1 MLRKSFL
8 TILVSVF
15 LSATYAQEL
24 LSLDQAIEL
33 SLKQNFGIKVASTR
47 KKIGENDNTLGN
59 AGFLPTVT
67 GQASKNY
74 SISKIDQEFF
84 GGVRDPL
91 RQSGVKNNN
100 GNLGVNVVW
109 TLFDGMGM
117 FIARD
122 RLAELQRQGVVSEKI
137 VIENTIAQVANAYYD
152 ILRQSQRLKT
162 FKDALEISNERLRL
176 AKDRY
181 EVGQG
186 SKLDYLAAQVDYNGD
201 KAALVAQE
209 QALRNA
215 RIALNA
221 LLVRD
226 LNADF
231 SVPDTIILNKNLQL
245 ETLRPLVLSQ
255 NPSLVLAGMNKKLAD
270 LEIKNQKSL
279 QLPQLDFLGGYNYN
293 TVNNGAGFGVQTGK
307 TGLFNYGVR
316 ATVNIFD
323 GYNQKRRIENAK
335 VNSLVAEYQEKDLK
349 VQLESALERTYLSY
363 RNSLELV
370 QLELQNFAVAR
381 QNVDIAFER
390 YKIGVS
396 TPLELREAQRN
407 AVAAQTRLIEAEF
420 NTKLTE
426 IELQRLSSTIL
437 MEK

>member
-1 MLRKSFL
+1 MLRKTFFL
-8 TILVSVF
+8 YIVIVF
-15 LSATYAQEL
+15 FSDTYAQEL
-24 LSLDQAIEL
+24 LTLDQAVEQT
-33 SLKQNFGIKVASTR
+33 LKQNFGIKIASTR

-84 GGVRDPL
+84 GGLRDPL

-100 GNLGVNVVW
+100 SNLGVTVVW

-117 FIARD
+117 FVARN
-122 RLAELQRQGVVSEKI
+122 RLAELQRQGGVGEKI
-137 VIENTIAQVANAYYD
+137 VIENTIAQVANSYYD
-152 ILRQSQRLKT
+152 ILRQLQRLKT
-162 FKDALEISNERLRL
+162 FKDALEISNERVRL

-186 SKLDYLAAQVDYNGD
+186 SKLDFLTAQVDYNED

-209 QALRNA
+209 QALQNSK
-215 RIALNA
+215 INLNA
-221 LLVRD
+221 LLNRD
-226 LNADF
+226 LYTTF
-231 SVPDTIILNKNLQL
+231 TIPDTIILNKDLSI
-245 ETLRPLVLSQ
+245 EKLRPLVLSQ
-255 NPSLVLAGMNKKLAD
+255 NPNIVLANMNRKLAELD
-270 LEIKNQKSL
+270 IKNQKSL
-279 QLPQLDFLGGYNYN
+279 QMPQLDFLGGYNYN
-293 TVNNGAGFGVQTGK
+293 TVNNGAGFGVQKGT
-307 TGLFNYGVR
+307 TGLMNYGVR
-316 ATVNIFD
+316 ATINIFD

-335 VNSLVAEYQEKDLK
+335 VNTLVADYQEKDLK
-349 VQLESALERTYLSY
+349 LQLESALERTYLSY
-363 RNSLELV
+363 KNNLQLVDLEV
-370 QLELQNFAVAR
+370 QNFTVAR

-396 TPLELREAQRN
+396 TPLELRETQRN

-437 MEK
+437 TER

>member
-1 MLRKSFL
+1 MLRKTFFL
-8 TILVSVF
+8 FIVTVF
-15 LSATYAQEL
+15 FSDTYAQEL
-24 LSLDQAIEL
+24 LTLDQAVEQT
-33 SLKQNFGIKVASTR
+33 LKQNFGIRIASTR

-84 GGVRDPL
+84 GGLRDPL

-100 GNLGVNVVW
+100 SNLGVTVVW

-117 FIARD
+117 FVARD

-137 VIENTIAQVANAYYD
+137 VIENTIAQVANSYYD
-152 ILRQSQRLKT
+152 ILRQLQRLKT
-162 FKDALEISNERLRL
+162 FKDALEISNERVRL

-186 SKLDYLAAQVDYNGD
+186 SKLDYLTAQVDYNED

-209 QALRNA
+209 QALQNSK
-215 RIALNA
+215 INLNA
-221 LLVRD
+221 LLNRD
-226 LNADF
+226 LYTTF
-231 SVPDTIILNKNLQL
+231 TIPDTIILNKDLSI
-245 ETLRPLVLSQ
+245 ERLRPLVLSQ
-255 NPSLVLAGMNKKLAD
+255 NPNIVLANMNRKLAELD
-270 LEIKNQKSL
+270 IKNQKSL
-279 QLPQLDFLGGYNYN
+279 QMPQLDFLGGYNYN
-293 TVNNGAGFGVQTGK
+293 TVNNGAGFGVQKGT
-307 TGLFNYGVR
+307 TGLINYGVR
-316 ATVNIFD
+316 ATINIFD

-335 VNSLVAEYQEKDLK
+335 VNTLVADYQEKDIKL
-349 VQLESALERTYLSY
+349 QLESALERTYLSY
-363 RNSLELV
+363 KNNLQLVDLEV
-370 QLELQNFAVAR
+370 QNFTVAR

-396 TPLELREAQRN
+396 TPLELRETQRN

-437 MEK
+437 TER

>member
-1 MLRKSFL
+1 MLRKTFFL
-8 TILVSVF
+8 FIVTVF
-15 LSATYAQEL
+15 FSDTYAQEL
-24 LSLDQAIEL
+24 LTLDQAVEQT
-33 SLKQNFGIKVASTR
+33 LKQNFGIRIASTR

-84 GGVRDPL
+84 GGLRDPL

-100 GNLGVNVVW
+100 SNLGVTVVW

-137 VIENTIAQVANAYYD
+137 VIENTIAQVANSYYD
-152 ILRQSQRLKT
+152 ILRQLQRLKT
-162 FKDALEISNERLRL
+162 FKDALDISNERVRL

-186 SKLDYLAAQVDYNGD
+186 SKLDYLTAQVDYNED

-209 QALRNA
+209 QALQNSK
-215 RIALNA
+215 INLNA
-221 LLVRD
+221 LLNRD
-226 LNADF
+226 LYTNF
-231 SVPDTIILNKNLQL
+231 SIPDTIILNKSLSI
-245 ETLRPLVLSQ
+245 EKLRPLVLSQ
-255 NPSLVLAGMNKKLAD
+255 NPNIVLANMNRKLAELD
-270 LEIKNQKSL
+270 IKNQKSL
-279 QLPQLDFLGGYNYN
+279 QMPQLDFLGGYNYN
-293 TVNNGAGFGVQTGK
+293 TVNNGAGFGVQKGT
-307 TGLFNYGVR
+307 TGLLNYGVR
-316 ATVNIFD
+316 ATINIFD

-335 VNSLVAEYQEKDLK
+335 VNTLVADYQEKDIKL
-349 VQLESALERTYLSY
+349 QLESALERTYLSY
-363 RNSLELV
+363 KNNLQLVDLEV
-370 QLELQNFAVAR
+370 QNFTVAR

-396 TPLELREAQRN
+396 TPLELRETQRN

-437 MEK
+437 TER

>member
-1 MLRKSFL
+1 MLRKTFFL
-8 TILVSVF
+8 FIVTVF
-15 LSATYAQEL
+15 FSDTYAQEL
-24 LSLDQAIEL
+24 LTLDQAVEQT
-33 SLKQNFGIKVASTR
+33 LKQNFGIRIASTR

-84 GGVRDPL
+84 GGLRDPL

-100 GNLGVNVVW
+100 SNLGVTVVW

-137 VIENTIAQVANAYYD
+137 VIENTIAQVANSYYD
-152 ILRQSQRLKT
+152 ILRQLQRLKT
-162 FKDALEISNERLRL
+162 FKDALDISNERVRL

-186 SKLDYLAAQVDYNGD
+186 SKLDYLTAQVDYNED

-209 QALRNA
+209 QALQNSK
-215 RIALNA
+215 INLNA
-221 LLVRD
+221 LLNRD
-226 LNADF
+226 LYTNF
-231 SVPDTIILNKNLQL
+231 SIPDTIILNKSLSI
-245 ETLRPLVLSQ
+245 ERLRPLVLSQ
-255 NPSLVLAGMNKKLAD
+255 NPNIVLANMNRKLAELD
-270 LEIKNQKSL
+270 IKNQKSL
-279 QLPQLDFLGGYNYN
+279 QMPQLDFLGGYNYN
-293 TVNNGAGFGVQTGK
+293 TVNNGAGFGVQKGT
-307 TGLFNYGVR
+307 TGLLNYGVR
-316 ATVNIFD
+316 ATINIFD

-335 VNSLVAEYQEKDLK
+335 VNTLVADYQEKDIKL
-349 VQLESALERTYLSY
+349 QLESALERTYLSY
-363 RNSLELV
+363 KNNLQLVDLEV
-370 QLELQNFAVAR
+370 QNFTVAR

-396 TPLELREAQRN
+396 TPLELRETQRN

-437 MEK
+437 TER

>member
-1 MLRKSFL
+1 MLRKTFFL
-8 TILVSVF
+8 FIVIVFVSD
-15 LSATYAQEL
+15 TYAQEL
-24 LSLDQAIEL
+24 LTLDQAVEQT
-33 SLKQNFGIKVASTR
+33 LKQNFGIKIASTR

-67 GQASKNY
+67 GQASKSY

-84 GGVRDPL
+84 GGLRDPL

-100 GNLGVNVVW
+100 SNLGVTVVW

-117 FIARD
+117 FVSRD

-137 VIENTIAQVANAYYD
+137 VIENTIAQVANSYYD
-152 ILRQSQRLKT
+152 ILRQLQRLKT
-162 FKDALEISNERLRL
+162 FKDALEISNERVRL

-186 SKLDYLAAQVDYNGD
+186 SKLDYLTAQVDYNED

-209 QALRNA
+209 QALQNSK
-215 RIALNA
+215 INLNA
-221 LLVRD
+221 LLNRG
-226 LNADF
+226 LYTTF
-231 SVPDTIILNKNLQL
+231 TIPDTIVLNKELSI
-245 ETLRPLVLSQ
+245 EKLRPLVLSQ
-255 NPSLVLAGMNKKLAD
+255 NPNIVLANMNRKLAE

-279 QLPQLDFLGGYNYN
+279 QMPQLDFLGGYNYN
-293 TVNNGAGFGVQTGK
+293 TVNNGAGFGVQKGT
-307 TGLFNYGVR
+307 TGLLNYGVR
-316 ATVNIFD
+316 ATINIFD

-335 VNSLVAEYQEKDLK
+335 VNTLVADYQEKDLK
-349 VQLESALERTYLSY
+349 LQLESALERTYLSY
-363 RNSLELV
+363 RNNLQLVELEI
-370 QLELQNFAVAR
+370 QNFTVAR

-396 TPLELREAQRN
+396 TPLELRETQRN

-437 MEK
+437 TER

>member
-1 MLRKSFL
+1 MLRKTFFL
-8 TILVSVF
+8 YIVIVF
-15 LSATYAQEL
+15 FSDTYAQEL
-24 LSLDQAIEL
+24 LTLDQAVEQT
-33 SLKQNFGIKVASTR
+33 LKQNFGIKIASTR

-84 GGVRDPL
+84 GGLRDPL

-100 GNLGVNVVW
+100 SNLGVTVVW

-117 FIARD
+117 FVARD
-122 RLAELQRQGVVSEKI
+122 RLAELQRQGVVGEKI
-137 VIENTIAQVANAYYD
+137 VIENTIAQVANSYYD
-152 ILRQSQRLKT
+152 ILRQLQRLKT
-162 FKDALEISNERLRL
+162 FKDALEISNERVRL

-186 SKLDYLAAQVDYNGD
+186 SKLDFLTAQVDYNED

-209 QALRNA
+209 QALQNSK
-215 RIALNA
+215 INLNA
-221 LLVRD
+221 LLNRD
-226 LNADF
+226 LYTTF
-231 SVPDTIILNKNLQL
+231 TIPDTIILNKDLSI
-245 ETLRPLVLSQ
+245 EKLRPLVLSQ
-255 NPSLVLAGMNKKLAD
+255 NPNIVLANMNRKLAELD
-270 LEIKNQKSL
+270 IKNQKSL
-279 QLPQLDFLGGYNYN
+279 QMPQLDFLGGYNYN
-293 TVNNGAGFGVQTGK
+293 TVNNGAGFGVQKGT
-307 TGLFNYGVR
+307 TGLMNYGVR
-316 ATVNIFD
+316 ATINIFD

-335 VNSLVAEYQEKDLK
+335 VNTLVADYQEKDLK
-349 VQLESALERTYLSY
+349 LQLESALERTYLSY
-363 RNSLELV
+363 KNNLQLVDLEV
-370 QLELQNFAVAR
+370 QNFTVAR

-396 TPLELREAQRN
+396 TPLELRETQRN

-437 MEK
+437 TER

>member
-1 MLRKSFL
+1 MLRKTFFL
-8 TILVSVF
+8 FIVTVF
-15 LSATYAQEL
+15 FSDTYAQEL
-24 LSLDQAIEL
+24 LTLDQAVEQT
-33 SLKQNFGIKVASTR
+33 LKQNFGIRIASTR

-84 GGVRDPL
+84 GGLRDPL

-100 GNLGVNVVW
+100 SNLGVTVVW

-117 FIARD
+117 FVARD

-137 VIENTIAQVANAYYD
+137 VIENTIAQVANSYYD
-152 ILRQSQRLKT
+152 ILRQLQRLKT
-162 FKDALEISNERLRL
+162 FKDALEISNERVRL

-186 SKLDYLAAQVDYNGD
+186 SKLDYLTAQVDYNED

-209 QALRNA
+209 QALQNSK
-215 RIALNA
+215 INLNA
-221 LLVRD
+221 LLNRG
-226 LNADF
+226 LYTTF
-231 SVPDTIILNKNLQL
+231 TIPDTIVLNKELSI
-245 ETLRPLVLSQ
+245 EKLRPLVLSQ
-255 NPSLVLAGMNKKLAD
+255 NPNIVLANMNRKLAE

-279 QLPQLDFLGGYNYN
+279 QMPQLDFLGGYNYN
-293 TVNNGAGFGVQTGK
+293 TVNNGAGFGVQKGT
-307 TGLFNYGVR
+307 TGLLNYGVR
-316 ATVNIFD
+316 ATINIFD

-335 VNSLVAEYQEKDLK
+335 VNTLVADYQEKDLK
-349 VQLESALERTYLSY
+349 LQLESALERTYLSY
-363 RNSLELV
+363 RNNLQLVELEI
-370 QLELQNFAVAR
+370 QNFTVAR

-396 TPLELREAQRN
+396 TPLELRETQRN

-437 MEK
+437 TER